1 MTSLST
7 PAAAPAAS
15 ARDTRLR
22 PVPWRKLTWVIWRQH
37 RIALA
42 GVAVLLAGLAAYL
55 VFQGLKIHHAYA
67 TVAACHPAGS
77 IACEDIQND
86 FNNTYWTGAE
96 IAAALL
102 QAVPALIGAFLG
114 APALA
119 RELETGTYRYAW
131 TQGFER
137 TRWAA
142 GKLATLAVLITA
154 ATAAFSQLF
163 SWYYQPFIAEGQQS
177 SLIPAMFDLHGVA
190 FAAWTLAA
198 FTIGALA
205 GMLIR
210 RVVPAMATT
219 LAVWAGLALATPAFL
234 RAHYMTPLT
243 TTSPNTSN
251 GTSWVLRQWY
261 TGPGG
266 KPVSQT
272 TITQLIQGYQPQTTR
287 ISPTTTQ
294 TTLDPVGYL
303 AQHGYTQWTSYQP
316 ASRFWPFQLI
326 EGGWLLAL
334 SLLLIAA
341 TIWLVRHRAA

>member
-7 PAAAPAAS
+7 FPTAPAAFAPDS
-15 ARDTRLR
+15 RLL
-22 PVPWRKLTWVIWRQH
+22 PVPWRKLAWVIWRQH

-42 GVAVLLAGLAAYL
+42 GVALLLAGLAAYL

-67 TVAACHPAGS
+67 AVAACHPAGS
-77 IACEDIQND
+77 IACTTIQSD
-86 FNNTYWTGAE
+86 FRNAYWTDAE
-96 IAAALL
+96 IVAALL
-102 QAVPALIGAFLG
+102 QVIPALIGAFLG

-131 TQGFER
+131 TQGFQR
-137 TRWAA
+137 TRWTL
-142 GKLATLAVLITA
+142 GKLVTLAVLITA

-163 SWYYQPFIAEGQQS
+163 AWYYQPFITQGQQS
-177 SLIPAMFDLHGVA
+177 WLIPALFDLHGIA
-190 FAAWTLAA
+190 YPAWSLAA
-198 FTIGALA
+198 FAIGALA

-219 LAVWAGLALATPAFL
+219 LAVWAGLALATLAFL
-234 RAHYMTPLT
+234 RGHYLAPLT
-243 TTSPNTSN
+243 TKSPNISN
-251 GTSWVLRQWY
+251 GNAWVLSQWY

-266 KPVSQT
+266 RPVSQSM
-272 TITQLIQGYQPQTTR
+272 ITQLLQSYQPVTKR
-287 ISPTTTQ
+287 ISATSSQ

-303 AQHGYTQWTSYQP
+303 AKHGYTQWTSYQP
-316 ASRFWPFQLI
+316 AGRFWPFQLI